1 MFIDK
6 AKIKVASGRGGNGAM
21 TFLREKFVAH
31 GGPDGGN
38 GGRGGSVYFEAT
50 KDMSTLLDFQYKA
63 IFEATAGERGA
74 RCNCYGHSGKDITVK
89 VPCGT
94 IVRDPVAGLT
104 IADLVNEGD
113 KVLVASGGRGG
124 RGNAK
129 FKSNKNR
136 VPNFAEPGEP
146 GIERELELELKMIA
160 DVGIIGFPNAGKS
173 TLISRIS
180 AAKPKIADYA
190 FTTIS
195 PNLGVVKQPSGDA
208 FVVADIPGLIEG
220 ASTGVGLGFDF
231 LRHIERCRLLVHL
244 VDVWGLMGSNVVT
257 DPRLDS
263 TNKIEAYGFE
273 DPVENFK
280 KINLEL
286 AKYSAKLAER
296 PQVLVLN
303 KMEAFPEDEL
313 RKLIE
318 RFNKLFSGELKE
330 YGVVIKPLKL
340 LSISAVTGEGLDEFK
355 NSLSQILKDLPKEI
369 EQTDLDEDIVATN
382 HDDSIFTLDKV
393 YQKGKETPV
402 WMLSC
407 GKLERIM
414 RITDLRNLESLN
426 HLFRVATS
434 LGVFHELDAM
444 GAMPGD
450 LINIDGVEFELN
462 DVVLKN
468 QLPEEASAESN

>member
-1 MFIDK
+1 MFIDR

-21 TFLREKFVAH
+21 TFHREKYIAH
-31 GGPDGGN
+31 GGPDGGD
-38 GGRGGSVYFEAT
+38 GGRGGSVYLEAT

-63 IFEATAGERGA
+63 IFEATSGERGA
-74 RCNCYGHSGKDITVK
+74 RNNCYGHSGQDITVK

-94 IVRDPVAGLT
+94 IVRDPVAGIT
-104 IADLVNEGD
+104 IADLINEGD
-113 KVLVASGGRGG
+113 RVLVAQGGRGG

-136 VPNFAEPGEP
+136 VPNFAEPGD
-146 GIERELELELKMIA
+146 GSIERELELELKMIA

-195 PNLGVVKQPSGDA
+195 PNLGVVKEASGDA

-220 ASTGVGLGFDF
+220 ASSGSGLGFDF

-286 AKYSAKLAER
+286 AKYSPKLAEK

-303 KMEAFPEDEL
+303 KIEAYPEDEL
-313 RKLIE
+313 KLLID
-318 RFNKLFSGELKE
+318 RFTKLFSGEVRE

-340 LSISAVTGEGLDEFK
+340 LTISAVTGEGLDVMK
-355 NSLSQILKDLPKEI
+355 QSLSEILKDIPKDI
-369 EQTDLDEDIVATN
+369 EQAQLDEDTVATN
-382 HDDSIFTLDKV
+382 HDDSAFTINKV
-393 YQKGKETPV
+393 YQKGNEVPV

-426 HLFRVATS
+426 HFFRVAQS
-434 LGVFHELDAM
+434 LGVFHELDAL

-468 QLPEEASAESN
+468 TPANSEV

>member
-6 AKIKVASGRGGNGAM
+6 VKIKIASGRGGNGAM
-21 TFLREKFVAH
+21 TFHREKFVAH
-31 GGPDGGN
+31 GGPDGGD
-38 GGRGGSVYFEAT
+38 GGRGGSVWLEATTDMTTLLDFTYKSIFEAT
-50 KDMSTLLDFQYKA
+50 K
-63 IFEATAGERGA
+63 GERGA
-74 RCNCYGHSGKDITVK
+74 RNNCYGHSGKDITIK

-94 IVRDPVAGLT
+94 IVRDPVADIT
-104 IADLVNEGD
+104 IADLIVAGE
-113 KVLVASGGRGG
+113 KVLVAEGGRGG

-129 FKSNKNR
+129 FKSNKHR
-136 VPNFAEPGEP
+136 VPNYAEPGEP
-146 GIERELELELKMIA
+146 GVERELELELKMIA

-190 FTTIS
+190 FTTVS

-220 ASTGVGLGFDF
+220 ASNGAGLGHEF

-244 VDVWGLMGSNVVT
+244 IDVWGFMGTNVVT

-263 TNKIEAYGFE
+263 SNKIEAYGFE

-286 AKYSAKLAER
+286 SKYSAKLYEK
-296 PQVLVLN
+296 PQIVVLN
-303 KMEAFPEDEL
+303 KIEAYPEDEL
-313 RKLIE
+313 KLLVD

-340 LSISAVTGEGLDEFK
+340 MSISAVTGEGVPALI
-355 NSLSQILKDLPKEI
+355 NSLAESLAVIPKDLI
-369 EQTDLDEDIVATN
+369 QTELDEDIVATN
-382 HDDSIFTLDKV
+382 HDDSSFTIEKT
-393 YQKGKETPV
+393 YQKGGELV

-407 GKLERIM
+407 GKLERM
-414 RITDLRNLESLN
+414 MKITDLRNLESLN
-426 HLFRVATS
+426 HLFKVAKAI
-434 LGVFHELDAM
+434 GVFEEM
-444 GAMPGD
+444 KRVGALPGE

-462 DVVLKN
+462 ELVLDA
-468 QLPEEASAESN
+468 PDAVEIIESDI